1 MKPRILVVE
10 DNLLNRELLCDWLD
24 AEGYEVT
31 AATDLKTGFEA
42 VEKEPPAGA
51 RLAHSRLG
59 ETDAESKGGHA

>member
-31 AATDLKTGFEA
+31 TW
-42 VEKEPPAGA
+42 
-51 RLAHSRLG
+51 
-59 ETDAESKGGHA
+59 